1 MGGGPG
7 KGIGEKRERRFDG
20 LAMRS
25 LRRCARRCD
34 SYGYRGGVSTAV
46 ETSRNRRRDETRPAA
61 RDQQEGLND
70 THGSRRARI
79 AALGTMAE
87 RSFLS
92 LSVSQSLCPLYL
104 GPCTP
109 QHCTF
114 RGNSCPGIVPPLPRR
129 PPRPRPTTGTIQ
141 SASSIAPHAHAAGS
155 LRLSPSARCA

>member
-25 LRRCARRCD
+25 LRRRARRCD

-92 LSVSQSLCPLYL
+92 LSVSQSLSLSVPCIWDLVHHNIAHSGEIPVQELY
-104 GPCTP
+104 
-109 QHCTF
+109 H
-114 RGNSCPGIVPPLPRR
+114 
-129 PPRPRPTTGTIQ
+129 
-141 SASSIAPHAHAAGS
+141 
-155 LRLSPSARCA
+155 LSPGDHLVRVRRQAQSNPRARSHPMPTPPGR